1 MRGNRGKGSKS
12 LDSANKGVVKKT
24 ATKKGR
30 KEKKL
35 AKQEKRA
42 KKTYQTN
49 RAIAYKRTDPYLAT
63 RQD

>member
-12 LDSANKGVVKKT
+12 LDSSNKSVVKKT

-35 AKQEKRA
+35 AKLEKRA
-42 KKTYQTN
+42 KKN
-49 RAIAYKRTDPYLAT
+49 GINKLGDSS
-63 RQD
+63 

>member
-1 MRGNRGKGSKS
+1 MRGNKGKGNKS

-35 AKQEKRA
+35 AKLEKRA
-42 KKTYQTN
+42 KKTY
-49 RAIAYKRTDPYLAT
+49 
-63 RQD
+63 

>member
-12 LDSANKGVVKKT
+12 LDSSSKGVVKKT

-42 KKTYQTN
+42 KKTY
-49 RAIAYKRTDPYLAT
+49 
-63 RQD
+63 

>member
-1 MRGNRGKGSKS
+1 MRGNKGKGAKS
-12 LDSANKGVVKKT
+12 LDNSSKSVVKKT

-42 KKTYQTN
+42 KKTY
-49 RAIAYKRTDPYLAT
+49 
-63 RQD
+63 

>member
-1 MRGNRGKGSKS
+1 MKGNRGKGSKS

-42 KKTYQTN
+42 KKTY
-49 RAIAYKRTDPYLAT
+49 
-63 RQD
+63 

>member
-1 MRGNRGKGSKS
+1 MRGNKGKGAKS

-35 AKQEKRA
+35 AKLEKRA
-42 KKTYQTN
+42 KKTY
-49 RAIAYKRTDPYLAT
+49 
-63 RQD
+63 